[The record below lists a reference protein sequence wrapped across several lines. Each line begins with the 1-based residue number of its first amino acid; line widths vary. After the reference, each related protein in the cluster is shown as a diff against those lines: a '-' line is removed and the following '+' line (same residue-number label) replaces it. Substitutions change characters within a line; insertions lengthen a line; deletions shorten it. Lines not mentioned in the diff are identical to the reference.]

1 MRSHIPPSLRL
12 LAVLAT
18 SLALS
23 QIPTSRPSPVA
34 AANETVAACPSLT
47 PPGDPSVPPPY
58 VKITFVNECGEP
70 VSLAVDIAATAADQE
85 RGLMEVSDLPPD
97 QGELFAFQNLAGGSE
112 VVVGFWMEDTLI
124 PLSIA
129 FIGANDEVHEIQDM
143 QAESTNIHLPRAPY
157 LYAVE
162 ANLGW
167 FTRHEIIPGATVDL
181 SPAVAQLGAST
192 AP

>member
-1 MRSHIPPSLRL
+1 
-12 LAVLAT
+12 
-18 SLALS
+18 
-23 QIPTSRPSPVA
+23 
-34 AANETVAACPSLT
+34 
-47 PPGDPSVPPPY
+47 
-58 VKITFVNECGEP
+58 
-70 VSLAVDIAATAADQE
+70 
-85 RGLMEVSDLPPD
+85 MEVSDLPPD